1 MKNLE
6 KFISLERENRNKQRT
21 SDEGHNY
28 FFSEDEILP
37 FNYLNLPPISES
49 SMNKYTHPLNFN
61 DKNRL
66 LTPIEAGRFPYNYG

>member
-1 MKNLE
+1 M
-6 KFISLERENRNKQRT
+6 
-21 SDEGHNY
+21 
-28 FFSEDEILP
+28 P